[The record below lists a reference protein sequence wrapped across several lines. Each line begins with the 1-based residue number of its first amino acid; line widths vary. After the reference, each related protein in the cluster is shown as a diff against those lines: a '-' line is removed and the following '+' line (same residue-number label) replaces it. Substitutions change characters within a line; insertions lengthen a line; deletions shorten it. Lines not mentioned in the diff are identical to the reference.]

1 MSIKINEKKEQGL
14 IVEGWQIFYLIH
26 SDGTEVSYL
35 QKDGNNGIEQ
45 AFNLNSKD
53 DFPAHDDIE
62 FDSSNKVLVE
72 IVEFVDDNFDVFM

>member
-1 MSIKINEKKEQGL
+1 MSFKINEKKEQGL
-14 IVEGWQIFYLIH
+14 IVEDWQIFYLIH

-35 QKDGNNGIEQ
+35 QKDGNNGIVQ

-53 DFPAHDDIE
+53 NFPAHDDIE

>member
-1 MSIKINEKKEQGL
+1 MIIKLIEEKAQGL
-14 IVEGWQIFYLIH
+14 FVEDWQIFYLKL
-26 SDGTEVSYL
+26 SDGTQVSYL

-53 DFPAHDDIE
+53 NFPPHDDIE
-62 FDSSNKVLVE
+62 FDSSNPILVK

>member
-53 DFPAHDDIE
+53 NFP
-62 FDSSNKVLVE
+62 S
-72 IVEFVDDNFDVFM
+72 

>member
-1 MSIKINEKKEQGL
+1 MSFKINEKKEQGL
-14 IVEGWQIFYLIH
+14 IVEDWQIFYLIH

-53 DFPAHDDIE
+53 NFPAHDDIE